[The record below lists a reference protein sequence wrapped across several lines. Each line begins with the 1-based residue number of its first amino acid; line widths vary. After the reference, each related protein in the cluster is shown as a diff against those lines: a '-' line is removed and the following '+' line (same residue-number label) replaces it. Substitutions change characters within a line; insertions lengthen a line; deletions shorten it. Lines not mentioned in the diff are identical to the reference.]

1 MNFNKFYFRLFI
13 IIVFLSSFGAITV
26 WSFANSS
33 LIISRYI
40 FLALWIVFTL
50 FFFRYIRSATSI
62 IKDLIINI
70 KQGDIIYLP
79 NSKNAFGKELNELM
93 NSVNKEIKTIN
104 FKKEEQY
111 HLFSN
116 AVDHSGSGI
125 IVFDKEGNIELIN
138 KAAKKLFSLHEIKNL
153 NNLSSLNPELP
164 TKLIS
169 SEQESF
175 IIGIHS
181 NNELFKIA
189 VHLTQFK
196 LKGKIL
202 RIASIQDISNELEKK
217 EVESWKKLMHVIT
230 HEIMNSVTP
239 MKTLAFSLFDIFKLD
254 NKPKA
259 VKDLNQEEIDDTF
272 QGLKALN
279 NRVNGL
285 MKFVDSYR
293 ALYKIPEPTF
303 SNFNFADTLDEIVS
317 LHNNVLAKKKI
328 LLEINIQQT
337 IPLFADKGMI
347 TQLMINLLKNAIEA
361 VENTQYPRI
370 TINTNKLSDQLIIDI
385 TDNGT
390 GINDDE
396 LSDIFVPFYTTKSNG
411 SGIGLYYSKLII
423 YMHKG
428 SITVKSKKNKGTTF
442 TIRI

>member
-1 MNFNKFYFRLFI
+1 MNFNKFYLRLFI
-13 IIVFLSSFGAITV
+13 IIIFLSIFGAISLWAFT
-26 WSFANSS
+26 NSS

-40 FLALWIVFTL
+40 FLAIWIVL
-50 FFFRYIRSATSI
+50 ILIFFRYIQSATSV
-62 IKDLIINI
+62 IKEFIVNI
-70 KQGDIIYLP
+70 KQGDIICLP
-79 NSKNAFGKELNELM
+79 NSKNAFGKEFNELM
-93 NSVNKEIKTIN
+93 NSVNEEIKTIN

-116 AVDHSGSGI
+116 AVNHSGSGI

-138 KAAKKLFSLHEIKNL
+138 NSAKKLFSLSEIENL
-153 NNLSSLNPELP
+153 NNLSILNPELP

-169 SEQESF
+169 SKQESF

-189 VHLTQFK
+189 VHLTQFR
-196 LKGKIL
+196 LKGKTL
-202 RIASIQDISNELEKK
+202 RIASIQDISNELEKE

-259 VKDLNQEEIDDTF
+259 VKELKQEEIDDSF

-303 SNFNFADTLDEIVS
+303 SNFNFADTLNEIIS
-317 LHNNVLAKKKI
+317 LHNKILTKKKI
-328 LLEINIQQT
+328 LLEINSQHN
-337 IPLFADKGMI
+337 IPLFADKSMI

-361 VENTQYPRI
+361 VEDIQDPKI
-370 TINTNKLSDQLIIDI
+370 SINTSKLSDQLTINI

-390 GINDDE
+390 GINDTE

>member
-1 MNFNKFYFRLFI
+1 MSFNKFYLRLFI
-13 IIVFLSSFGAITV
+13 IIVFLSIFGAISI
-26 WSFANSS
+26 WSFTNSS

-40 FLALWIVFTL
+40 FLAIWIVFIL
-50 FFFRYIRSATSI
+50 FFFKYIRSATSV
-62 IKDLIINI
+62 IKDFIINI
-70 KQGDIIYLP
+70 KQGEIIYLP
-79 NSKNAFGKELNELM
+79 NSKNAFGKEFNELM

-104 FKKEEQY
+104 FKKEEQH

-116 AVDHSGSGI
+116 AVNHSGSGI

-138 KAAKKLFSLHEIKNL
+138 NLAKKLFSLSEIENL
-153 NNLSSLNPELP
+153 NKLSILNPELP

-169 SEQESF
+169 SKQESF

-196 LKGKIL
+196 LKGKTL
-202 RIASIQDISNELEKK
+202 RIASIQDISNELEKE

-254 NKPKA
+254 NKPKT
-259 VKDLNQEEIDDTF
+259 VKDLSQIEIDDTY

-303 SNFNFADTLDEIVS
+303 SNFNFADILDEIIS
-317 LHNNVLAKKKI
+317 LHNDVIAKRRI
-328 LLEINIQQT
+328 ILEINIQQN
-337 IPLFADKGMI
+337 IPLFADKNMI
-347 TQLMINLLKNAIEA
+347 TQLIINLLKNAIEA
-361 VENTQYPRI
+361 VENTQDPKI
-370 TINTNKLSDQLIIDI
+370 TINTNKQSDQLSIDI

-390 GINDDE
+390 GMNDNE

-411 SGIGLYYSKLII
+411 SGVGLYYSKLII

-428 SITVKSKKNKGTTF
+428 KITVKSKKNKGTTF